1 MHYLVVE
8 HFRNGEARPVYE
20 RFRAQGRLAPDDVH
34 YVGSWV
40 TTDLR
45 RCYQVMECD
54 DPAQLERWMAR
65 WRDLVD
71 FEVIPVLTSSD
82 AAAEVFA
89 RAAASPHPPP
99 PPQT

>member
-1 MHYLVVE
+1 MHVLVVE
-8 HFRNGEARPVYE
+8 HFRNGDARPVYE
-20 RFRAQGRLAPDDVH
+20 RFRAEGRLAPDALR

-45 RCYQVMECD
+45 RCDQVMECD
-54 DPAQLERWMAR
+54 DRSPLEAWMDR

-82 AAAEVFA
+82 AAAEVFV
-89 RAAASPHPPP
+89 RADATPPA
-99 PPQT
+99 